1 MTTVQHGAP
10 TPDPASG
17 PDRAAGPGR
26 RGGVRRLGGQSQALA
41 PTTSAGRVPRSVAR
55 GRPRLF
61 TRYAADQALLNTPA
75 KRWWSLLVVLVAL
88 AAPFLLTRDLTHLL
102 STAMV
107 MAIAGIGLNLLTG
120 YAGQISLGHPFF
132 MALGAYTAA
141 VVGGSPGN
149 TVLGMELDLALALP
163 AAALVPALVGLA
175 VAPLATRV
183 RGLYLAVLTL
193 GLLMLGEQL
202 FKQWAAVT
210 GGSGVGRAGALPVLF
225 GNDLT
230 RTYAVGPLLL
240 TPQISLY
247 LVCLVLLVVLGVAAR
262 NLARTRTGRAFA
274 AVRDRDIAAEIMG
287 VNLLR
292 TKTLAFVLSSAYA
305 GLGGALLAILIG
317 RVAPEQWN
325 ILMAINLLAIV
336 VIGGVATITGT
347 LIGAAF
353 VVLLPRVLE
362 WASHWLPFVSTGS
375 GGLINVFQLQSILFG
390 VLIVVFL
397 ILEPRGLFGLWHR
410 VRTYFKA
417 WPFSY

>member
-1 MTTVQHGAP
+1 MTSTT
-10 TPDPASG
+10 TPSG
-17 PDRAAGPGR
+17 TQEGSRGTAGLAGRSRALRSGSR
-26 RGGVRRLGGQSQALA
+26 RGTVHRGAR
-41 PTTSAGRVPRSVAR
+41 R
-55 GRPRLF
+55 GRPRLY
-61 TRYAADQALLNTPA
+61 TSYDADSALLDTPA
-75 KRWWSLLVVLVAL
+75 KRWWTLGVLLLAL

-102 STAMV
+102 SVAAV

-132 MALGAYTAA
+132 MALGAYTGAVVAGRPGSVVLGWELDLSLALVLAA
-141 VVGGSPGN
+141 VVPG
-149 TVLGMELDLALALP
+149 VI
-163 AAALVPALVGLA
+163 GLL

-193 GLLMLGEQL
+193 GLLMLGEQV
-202 FKQWAAVT
+202 FKQLSAVT

-230 RTYAVGPLLL
+230 RTYAVGPVLL
-240 TPQISLY
+240 PPHVSLY
-247 LVCLVLLVVLGVAAR
+247 LVCLVLLVVLAVAAR
-262 NLARTRTGRAFA
+262 NLARSRTGRAFA

-292 TKTLAFVLSSAYA
+292 TKTLAFALSSAYA
-305 GLGGALLAILIG
+305 GVAGCLYAVLIG

-336 VIGGVATITGT
+336 VIGGVATISGT
-347 LIGAAF
+347 LMGAAF
-353 VVLLPRVLE
+353 VVLLPRLLE
-362 WASHWLPFVSTGS
+362 WLAPWLPFVSTGS
-375 GGLINVFQLQSILFG
+375 GGLITIFQLQSILFG
-390 VLIVVFL
+390 TLIVLFL

-410 VRTYFKA
+410 LRTYFTT

>member
-1 MTTVQHGAP
+1 MTSATPPQTTPSATPPAAPSQDTARLTGQSRSLRTGAV
-10 TPDPASG
+10 G
-17 PDRAAGPGR
+17 GRVR
-26 RGGVRRLGGQSQALA
+26 RG
-41 PTTSAGRVPRSVAR
+41 AGR

-61 TRYAADQALLNTPA
+61 TSYAADSALLDTPA
-75 KRWWSLLVVLVAL
+75 KRWWTLAVVLVAL
-88 AAPFLLTRDLTHLL
+88 VVPFWLTRDLTHLL
-102 STAMV
+102 SVTLV
-107 MAIAGIGLNLLTG
+107 MAISGIGLNLLTG

-132 MALGAYTAA
+132 MAVGAYTGA
-141 VVGGSPGN
+141 VVSGVPGSIVIGW
-149 TVLGMELDLALALP
+149 ELDLSLALLLSAIVP
-163 AAALVPALVGLA
+163 GIIGLV

-193 GLLMLGEQL
+193 GLLMLGEQI

-210 GGSGVGRAGALPVLF
+210 GGSGVGRAGAVPVLF

-230 RTYAVGPLLL
+230 ATYAVGPLLI
-240 TPQISLY
+240 TPHVSLY
-247 LVCLVLLVVLGVAAR
+247 LICLVLLVVLAVAAR
-262 NLARTRTGRAFA
+262 NLARSRSGRAFA

-305 GLGGALLAILIG
+305 GVAGCLYAVLIG

-325 ILMAINLLAIV
+325 ILMSISLLAIV
-336 VIGGVATITGT
+336 VIGGVSTITGT

-362 WASHWLPFVSTGS
+362 WVAPWLPFVSTGS
-375 GGLINVFQLQSILFG
+375 GGLITIFQLQCMMFG
-390 VLIVVFL
+390 ALIVLFL
-397 ILEPRGLFGLWHR
+397 ILEPRGLFGLWHG
-410 VRTYFKA
+410 VRTYFTA

>member
-1 MTTVQHGAP
+1 MTSTT
-10 TPDPASG
+10 TPSG
-17 PDRAAGPGR
+17 TQEGSRGTAGLAGRSRALRSGSR
-26 RGGVRRLGGQSQALA
+26 RGTVHRGAR
-41 PTTSAGRVPRSVAR
+41 R
-55 GRPRLF
+55 GRPRLY
-61 TRYAADQALLNTPA
+61 TSYDADSALLDTPA
-75 KRWWSLLVVLVAL
+75 KRWWTLGVLLLAL

-102 STAMV
+102 SVAAV

-132 MALGAYTAA
+132 MALGAYTGAVVAGRPGSVVLGWELDLSLALVLAA
-141 VVGGSPGN
+141 VVPG
-149 TVLGMELDLALALP
+149 VI
-163 AAALVPALVGLA
+163 GLL

-193 GLLMLGEQL
+193 GLLMLGEQV

-230 RTYAVGPLLL
+230 RTYAVGPVLL
-240 TPQISLY
+240 PPHVSLY
-247 LVCLVLLVVLGVAAR
+247 LVCLVLLVVLAVAAR
-262 NLARTRTGRAFA
+262 NLARSRTGRAFA

-292 TKTLAFVLSSAYA
+292 TKTLAFALSSAYA
-305 GLGGALLAILIG
+305 GVAGCLYAVLIG

-336 VIGGVATITGT
+336 VIGGVATISGT
-347 LIGAAF
+347 LMGAAF
-353 VVLLPRVLE
+353 VVLLPRLLE
-362 WASHWLPFVSTGS
+362 WLAPWLPFVSTGS
-375 GGLINVFQLQSILFG
+375 GGLITIFQLQSILFG
-390 VLIVVFL
+390 TLIVLFL

-410 VRTYFKA
+410 LRTYFTT

>member
-1 MTTVQHGAP
+1 MKGL
-10 TPDPASG
+10 SG
-17 PDRAAGPGR
+17 
-26 RGGVRRLGGQSQALA
+26 VSETLA
-41 PTTSAGRVPRSVAR
+41 PRGVAGRVDRSVTR
-55 GRPRLF
+55 GRPRLY

-75 KRWWSLLVVLVAL
+75 KRWWTLAAVVLAL
-88 AAPFLLTRDLTHLL
+88 LAPFLLSRDLTHLV
-102 STAMV
+102 STAIA

-141 VVGGSPGN
+141 VIGGRPGS
-149 TVLGMELDLALALP
+149 TVIGYELDLSLALLG
-163 AAALVPALVGLA
+163 AAVVPALIGLV

-193 GLLMLGEQL
+193 GLLMLGEQI
-202 FKQWAAVT
+202 FKQWAGLT
-210 GGSGVGRAGALPVLF
+210 GGSGVGRAGARPTLF

-230 RTYAVGPLLL
+230 QTYAVGPVHL
-240 TPQISLY
+240 TPHVSLY
-247 LVCLVLLVVLGVAAR
+247 LLCLVLLVVLGVAAR
-262 NLARTRTGRAFA
+262 NLARTRTGRAFS
-274 AVRDRDIAAEIMG
+274 AVRDRDVAAEVMG

-305 GLGGALLAILIG
+305 GVGGALLSMLIG

-325 ILMAINLLAIV
+325 ILMSINLLAIV

-362 WASHWLPFVSTGS
+362 WAAHWIPFISTGS
-375 GGLINVFQLQSILFG
+375 GGFLNVFQLQSILFG
-390 VLIVVFL
+390 TMIILFMV
-397 ILEPRGLFGLWHR
+397 LEPRGLFGLWYR
-410 VRTYFKA
+410 IRTYFRA

>member
-1 MTTVQHGAP
+1 MTSTTRTGETPAP
-10 TPDPASG
+10 ARGTARLAGRSQTLRSG
-17 PDRAAGPGR
+17 TR
-26 RGGVRRLGGQSQALA
+26 R
-41 PTTSAGRVPRSVAR
+41 GRVPRSAQR
-55 GRPRLF
+55 GRPRLY
-61 TRYAADQALLNTPA
+61 TSYDADSALLNTPA
-75 KRWWSLLVVLVAL
+75 RRWWTLAALLLALV
-88 AAPFLLTRDLTHLL
+88 APFLLTRDLTHLL
-102 STAMV
+102 SVAAV

-132 MALGAYTAA
+132 MALGAYTGAVVAGAPGSVVIGWELDLSVALVLAA
-141 VVGGSPGN
+141 VVPG
-149 TVLGMELDLALALP
+149 VI
-163 AAALVPALVGLA
+163 GLL

-193 GLLMLGEQL
+193 GLLMLGEQV
-202 FKQWAAVT
+202 FKQWAALT

-240 TPQISLY
+240 PPHVSLY
-247 LVCLVLLVVLGVAAR
+247 LVCLVLLAGLGLAAR
-262 NLARTRTGRAFA
+262 NLARSRSGRAFA

-292 TKTLAFVLSSAYA
+292 TKTLAFALSSAYA
-305 GLGGALLAILIG
+305 GVAGCLYAVLIG

-336 VIGGVATITGT
+336 VIGGVATISGT
-347 LIGAAF
+347 LLGAAF
-353 VVLLPRVLE
+353 VVLLPRLLE
-362 WASHWLPFVSTGS
+362 WLAPWLPFVSTGS
-375 GGLINVFQLQSILFG
+375 GGLITIFQLQSILFG
-390 VLIVVFL
+390 TLIVLFL

-410 VRTYFKA
+410 VRTYFTT

>member
-1 MTTVQHGAP
+1 MKGL
-10 TPDPASG
+10 SG
-17 PDRAAGPGR
+17 
-26 RGGVRRLGGQSQALA
+26 VSETLA
-41 PTTSAGRVPRSVAR
+41 PSGEAGTVDRSVRR
-55 GRPRLF
+55 GRPRLY

-75 KRWWSLLVVLVAL
+75 KRWWTL
-88 AAPFLLTRDLTHLL
+88 AALLLALLLPFLLSRDLTHLV
-102 STAMV
+102 STAIA

-141 VVGGSPGN
+141 VIGGSPGSI
-149 TVLGMELDLALALP
+149 VLGYELDLSLALLG
-163 AAALVPALVGLA
+163 AAVVPALVGLV

-202 FKQWAAVT
+202 FKQWAGLT
-210 GGSGVGRAGALPVLF
+210 GGSGVGRAGARPVLL

-230 RTYAVGPLLL
+230 QTYAVGPVHLA
-240 TPQISLY
+240 PHVSLY
-247 LVCLVLLVVLGVAAR
+247 LLCLALLVALGVAAR
-262 NLARTRTGRAFA
+262 NLARTRTGRAFS
-274 AVRDRDIAAEIMG
+274 AVRDRDVAAEVMG

-292 TKTLAFVLSSAYA
+292 AKTLAFVLSSAYA
-305 GLGGALLAILIG
+305 GVGGALLSMLIG

-353 VVLLPRVLE
+353 VVLLPRLLE
-362 WASHWLPFVSTGS
+362 WAAQWIPFISTGS

-390 VLIVVFL
+390 ALIVAFM

-410 VRTYFKA
+410 IRTYFTT

>member
-1 MTTVQHGAP
+1 MKGLSGVSETLAP
-10 TPDPASG
+10 RG
-17 PDRAAGPGR
+17 EPGR
-26 RGGVRRLGGQSQALA
+26 VD
-41 PTTSAGRVPRSVAR
+41 RSVTR
-55 GRPRLF
+55 GRPRLY
-61 TRYAADQALLNTPA
+61 TRYSADQALLNTPA
-75 KRWWSLLVVLVAL
+75 KRWWTL
-88 AAPFLLTRDLTHLL
+88 AAVAMALLLPFALSRDLTHLV
-102 STAMV
+102 STAIA

-141 VVGGSPGN
+141 VIGGVPGSI
-149 TVLGMELDLALALP
+149 VIGYELDLSLALLG
-163 AAALVPALVGLA
+163 AAVVPALIGLV

-202 FKQWAAVT
+202 FKQWAGLT
-210 GGSGVGRAGALPVLF
+210 GGSGVGRAGARPTLF
-225 GNDLT
+225 GSDLT
-230 RTYAVGPLLL
+230 QTYAVGPVHL
-240 TPQISLY
+240 TPHVSLY
-247 LVCLVLLVVLGVAAR
+247 LLCLALLVVLGVAAR
-262 NLARTRTGRAFA
+262 NLARTRTGRAFS
-274 AVRDRDIAAEIMG
+274 AVRDRDVAAEVMG

-305 GLGGALLAILIG
+305 GVGGALLSMLIG

-353 VVLLPRVLE
+353 VVLLPRLLE
-362 WASHWLPFVSTGS
+362 WAAHWIPWISTGS
-375 GGLINVFQLQSILFG
+375 GGFINIFQLQSILFG
-390 VLIVVFL
+390 TLIIVFMV
-397 ILEPRGLFGLWHR
+397 LEPRGLFGLWHR
-410 VRTYFKA
+410 IRTYFKA